1 MLILLIAVA
10 AGVLIGLATGGRLSG
25 LGDFRL
31 RMWPL
36 LLGAV
41 AVELV
46 VGDLPS
52 GPRWVLGL
60 AACVAAGIWC
70 MVNRP
75 GGRRVAG
82 PELIGLGAALN
93 AVVMAADSGM
103 PVSRSAL
110 LQAHLGGISDVT
122 RGHLYKHAAMTGH
135 TTLRPLG
142 DIIPVGPLRTVVSA
156 GDVLMLAGV
165 VVTVA
170 VATRTR
176 RPAPSGPAGIELPPG
191 PFADRQLLP
200 RQELVKGT

>member
-1 MLILLIAVA
+1 MLILLVAVA

-60 AACVAAGIWC
+60 AACVVAGIWC

-75 GGRRVAG
+75 VGRRVAG
-82 PELIGLGAALN
+82 PELIGVGAALN

-110 LQAHLGGISDVT
+110 VQAHLGGIPDVT
-122 RGHLYKHAAMTGH
+122 RGHLYKHVAMTGH
-135 TTLRPLG
+135 TALRPLG
-142 DIIPVGPLRTVVSA
+142 DVIPVSPLRTVVSV
-156 GDVLMLAGV
+156 GDVLMLAGI

-170 VATRTR
+170 VATRTHR
-176 RPAPSGPAGIELPPG
+176 SEPNAPAGTEP
-191 PFADRQLLP
+191 ADRQLLP
-200 RQELVKGT
+200 RQELAKGT